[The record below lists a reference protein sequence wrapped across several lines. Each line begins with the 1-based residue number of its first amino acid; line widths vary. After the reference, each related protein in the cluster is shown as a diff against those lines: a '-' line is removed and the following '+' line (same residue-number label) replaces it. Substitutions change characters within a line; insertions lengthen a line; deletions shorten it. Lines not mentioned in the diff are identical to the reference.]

1 MAQAISTLTY
11 AEYLALEEKSEI
23 KHEYVNGQLVAMSG
37 GTIEHARL
45 AMSFGRALG
54 NALEGRP
61 CVVLSSDARVR
72 VTETNLGAYP
82 DLTVVC
88 RKVETASDDQNGVR
102 NPTVIVEVLSESSEA
117 YDRGAKFAHYRCLES
132 LREYVL
138 VSQTEP
144 RIEVFR
150 REENGTWTF
159 FDVVAGGTVTLASI
173 DARISVDQVYRD
185 PLTATPG

>member
-1 MAQAISTLTY
+1 
-11 AEYLALEEKSEI
+11 
-23 KHEYVNGQLVAMSG
+23 
-37 GTIEHARL
+37 
-45 AMSFGRALG
+45 
-54 NALEGRP
+54 
-61 CVVLSSDARVR
+61 
-72 VTETNLGAYP
+72 
-82 DLTVVC
+82 
-88 RKVETASDDQNGVR
+88 
-102 NPTVIVEVLSESSEA
+102 VIVEVLSESSEA

>member
-1 MAQAISTLTY
+1 MAQPASTLTY
-11 AEYLALEEKSEI
+11 AQYLALEESSEI
-23 KHEYVNGQLVAMSG
+23 KHEYVAGHVVAMSG
-37 GTIEHARL
+37 GTLEHARL
-45 AMSFGRALG
+45 AMSLGRLLG

-72 VTETNLGAYP
+72 VSETNLGAYP
-82 DLTVVC
+82 DLTVAC
-88 RKVETASDDQNGVR
+88 GKLETASEDKHAVV

-117 YDRGAKFAHYRCLES
+117 YDRGVKFAHYRRLAS

-150 REENGTWTF
+150 REANGTWTF
-159 FDVVAGGTVTLASI
+159 FDVTAGQTLTLTSV
-173 DARISVDQVYRD
+173 DARIAVDDVYRD
-185 PLTATPG
+185 PLAAPPS